1 MLMFDNWSQARILFP
16 SEFFR
21 ETTWL
26 RNHSWNFVPQKISMN
41 RSQSRISNTCKSHRK
56 FPKLKNRYRNS
67 FDRSTLKK
75 RRLIPEFHGPSQKR
89 KSSSSNHP
97 FFSAQFLCFREGIH
111 PQKKNWRNRPWIGPD
126 DWKKDPFLS
135 KWSLFEGLCGYVKL
149 WGAVPLSFDGAC
161 GPWHVRAARLSSCS
175 APVKCPTFIWA
186 TAFGGGGFGK
196 VRGGCFNFGSSFY
209 WKNHHH
215 HHHHHHHHQR

>member
-1 MLMFDNWSQARILFP
+1 M
-16 SEFFR
+16 E
-21 ETTWL
+21 L
-26 RNHSWNFVPQKISMN
+26 RPPKISMN
-41 RSQSRISNTCKSHRK
+41 RSQSRISNTCKCHRK
-56 FPKLKNRYRNS
+56 FPKLKNRYCNS

-111 PQKKNWRNRPWIGPD
+111 PPKKNWRNRPWIGPD

-149 WGAVPLSFDGAC
+149 WGAVALCFDGAC

-186 TAFGGGGFGK
+186 KAFGGGGFGK
-196 VRGGCFNFGSSFY
+196 VRGGVSILVVFSIEKIIIIIIIIIRGSHLSKKKKTHLLGGKNRRKTFKEKCK
-209 WKNHHH
+209 WK
-215 HHHHHHHHQR
+215 